1 MIATKGDERAYANL
15 FMRYAVHLNQ
25 FATSIVHKPEIA
37 EEIVSDVFIR
47 LWERK
52 ESLDQ
57 VSNLR
62 MYLYVSVRNF
72 CINYKRAQKHP
83 EVFDLDNIPENLLRV
98 SVPNPLQITS
108 ARQLQ
113 QRIMEAITLLP
124 PKCRIMFKLAKEDGL
139 RIKEIA
145 ELLHVSPKTV
155 ENQLT
160 IAVKKMGMSIKE
172 ITEKVI
178 RLRS

>member
-1 MIATKGDERAYANL
+1 M
-15 FMRYAVHLNQ
+15 LNQ
-25 FATSIVHKPEIA
+25 FATTIVHKPEIA

-47 LWERK
+47 VWNRR

-57 VSNLR
+57 VDNIR

-72 CINYKRAQKHP
+72 CINHIRAQKP
-83 EVFDLDNIPENLLRV
+83 TVVFDLENIPENMV
-98 SVPNPLQITS
+98 NISVPDPLQITI
-108 ARQLQ
+108 ARQLNH
-113 QRIMEAITLLP
+113 RIIEAITHLP
-124 PKCRIMFKLAKEDGL
+124 PKCRLIFKMAKEDGL
-139 RIKEIA
+139 KIKEIA
-145 ELLHVSPKTV
+145 ELLQISPKTV

-172 ITEKVI
+172 ITERVI

>member
-1 MIATKGDERAYANL
+1 MIATKNDERAYSSL
-15 FMRYAVHLNQ
+15 FIRYAGPLNQ
-25 FATSIVHKPEIA
+25 FATSIVFKPEIA

-47 LWERK
+47 LWERR
-52 ESLDQ
+52 ETLDQ
-57 VSNLR
+57 VSNLK

-72 CINYKRAQKHP
+72 CINYKRAQRHSR
-83 EVFDLDNIPENLLRV
+83 VFDLDHIPDDLIQVN
-98 SVPNPLQITS
+98 VPNPFQITI
-108 ARQLQ
+108 ARQLH
-113 QRIMEAITLLP
+113 QRIIQSISLLP

-139 RIKEIA
+139 KIKEIA
-145 ELLHVSPKTV
+145 ELLQVSPKTV

-160 IAVKKMGMSIKE
+160 IAVKKMGMSVKE